1 MTPDNLPLT
10 EEEEQEWNALEQRT
24 MKGTTPMKTLQE
36 VINQTILEDHPK
48 ESTMQPHFCKAE
60 RTWLDFSGVC
70 SWCNKTEEEG
80 REEMNPPAAPHST
93 KPAEFPSVLPQL
105 AIVEAE
111 QYIQDMNKSE
121 LAICTI
127 RKAFEMG
134 FRKGYLTRHNQG

>member
-1 MTPDNLPLT
+1 MNPNELPIT
-10 EEEEQEWNALEQRT
+10 EEEEQEWTALEQRT

-36 VINQTILEDHPK
+36 VIDHTIEQDKPK
-48 ESTMQPHFCKAE
+48 GQTMQRHFCKSE
-60 RTWLDFSGVC
+60 HTWLDFSEVC
-70 SWCNKTEEEG
+70 SWCGITEEDAKRDLEA
-80 REEMNPPAAPHST
+80 NKQP
-93 KPAEFPSVLPQL
+93 EFPFVLPQL
-105 AIVEAE
+105 AIVEAA